1 MAAREVARTLNAE
14 GRRNGNGGPWS
25 IYRVRMALREE
36 LYAGVHVVG
45 KSSLD
50 LGHRRHAPRSQ
61 WIRVPGAF
69 EAIVPPWLF
78 AAAGRN
84 LRRVRQRVPDQILL
98 DDLRR
103 LYAAKGHLSR
113 AVVQED
119 PVCAC
124 PEIYARRFG
133 GLNRAF
139 ELVGCRPDRRQR
151 WASEQGRQRRRS
163 AAQRAPPTDA
173 ELLERLRALCA
184 KHGRLT
190 VDLIDLEP
198 GLQAAIY
205 RTRFGGMRRAYALA
219 GYTPSARQ
227 EACMDAQGGQIVSR
241 DEARSIRQPPEPSA
255 DQP

>member
-1 MAAREVARTLNAE
+1 
-14 GRRNGNGGPWS
+14 
-25 IYRVRMALREE
+25 MALREE

-61 WIRVPGAF
+61 WIRIPGAF

-173 ELLERLRALCA
+173 ELLERLRALLA

-241 DEARSIRQPPEPSA
+241 DEARSIRQELARSAASPAEPST
-255 DQP
+255 PS